1 MIPAGYEF
9 SASTV
14 RAGSPRW
21 RACRYYYYVE
31 RPVAMPAAAIRK
43 SSRVRSA
50 PQRLRPNSDLP
61 AQMQDM
67 IHEAAVSCAAKSAIK
82 FEPAAVNALEEA
94 LEPIFQSIMEAAM
107 VPSCSPSSCLV
118 DELAATATAAVAAAA
133 ALLVAPAVVMS
144 TTGALLVCLL

>member
-1 MIPAGYEF
+1 
-9 SASTV
+9 
-14 RAGSPRW
+14 
-21 RACRYYYYVE
+21 
-31 RPVAMPAAAIRK
+31 MPAAAIRK

-144 TTGALLVCLL
+144 TTGALLVCLLLQIEAVKKGRDEVTAADLETVRKRIPKKKKS